1 MSKTLLKFGDR
12 SQRPDRRVTDGTGPV
27 NRSETERRD
36 VDLTWIPLFSH
47 AVAADVNHA
56 LRNCDVLEVPAGQT
70 VLIPGQTNESVYI
83 ALSGELAAHLD
94 YELAGSLAH
103 ERAPQACIPIPAG
116 ECIGEL
122 SAIDG
127 KPVSIL
133 VTTVTHARILR
144 IPQDIFW
151 GELLVMPRVA
161 ANLRIM
167 LSTRVRRTNELTRKA
182 QQEQLELIHLKKE
195 LTVAKQLQASML
207 PLQQPL
213 FDERRDIEVCGFM
226 EAASNVG
233 GDLFD
238 AFFVRENRLFF
249 CIGDVSGHGI
259 VSALFMARTIGLIRV
274 LAMGTTIPHKLLT
287 QLNERLCM
295 GNETNIFVT
304 LFCGLLEVDTGR
316 LLYSN
321 GGHCPPMLNS
331 NGQTSI
337 LPLPKGPLVGA
348 FDGARYDSLELSLGI
363 GDTLFCYTDGV
374 TESRNN
380 RNDEFSEGRC
390 LEFFNRIA
398 SQPIR
403 QLLESVRGEVAVFS
417 ETPVLEDDCTMLALR
432 RLAG

>member
-1 MSKTLLKFGDR
+1 MSETLLKFGDR
-12 SQRPDRRVTDGTGPV
+12 GQQQNRRIKEGQGPVARSTVDRR
-27 NRSETERRD
+27 EE
-36 VDLTWIPLFSH
+36 DLTWIPLFSE
-47 AVAADVNHA
+47 AVASDVNRA
-56 LRNCDVLEVPAGQT
+56 LSNCDVLELPAGQALL
-70 VLIPGQTNESVYI
+70 VPGQTNENVYI
-83 ALSGELAAHLD
+83 ALTGELAAHLD
-94 YELAGSLAH
+94 YELAGNLDS
-103 ERAPQACIPIPAG
+103 ERAPQACIAIPPG

-133 VTTVTHARILR
+133 VTTVTDARILR
-144 IPQDIFW
+144 IPQAIFW

-167 LSTRVRRTNELTRKA
+167 LSTRVRRTNEMTRKA
-182 QQEQLELIHLKKE
+182 QQEQLELVHLKKE
-195 LTVAKQLQASML
+195 LNVAKQLQESML

-274 LAMGTTIPHKLLT
+274 LAMGTPVPHTLLT
-287 QLNERLCM
+287 QLNERLCL

-331 NGQTSI
+331 KGRTRI
-337 LPLPKGPLVGA
+337 LPVPKGPLIGA
-348 FDGARYDSLELSLGI
+348 FDSARYQSLELALEI

-374 TESRNN
+374 TESRNS
-380 RNDEFSEGRC
+380 RNKEFSEERC
-390 LEFFNRIA
+390 MAFFDTVA
-398 SQPIR
+398 QQPIR
-403 QLLESVRGEVAVFS
+403 QLLESVRADVAAFS